1 MAKAKTP
8 LIKITLLRRDWVN
21 RVIVDSFKDRPT
33 EDLQQFLSGYAQ
45 TEASFGL
52 QSLDGFDKLLKIH
65 GKPTIPKRKT
75 QNNFCSLCNQQP
87 N

>member
-33 EDLQQFLSGYAQ
+33 EDLQQFLSEYAQ
-45 TEASFGL
+45 TKALFSLER
-52 QSLDGFDKLLKIH
+52 LDGFDKLLKIH
-65 GKPTIPKRKT
+65 GKLLYYYV
-75 QNNFCSLCNQQP
+75 QNAKNNSNTH
-87 N
+87 

>member
-33 EDLQQFLSGYAQ
+33 EDLQQFLSEYAQ
-45 TEASFGL
+45 RKASL
-52 QSLDGFDKLLKIH
+52 SSESLDGFDKLLKIH